1 MYIYFRTLK
10 LFLTARYDAQLGFW
24 DELERPMIVLPTDI
38 DVFLEVNNGRY
49 LSLMDIGR
57 FEFGYKIGLIDALKR
72 RKWGL
77 AVAGSSIR
85 YRKRMHM
92 FQRFTMHTR
101 VVAVD
106 EKWTFFQ
113 QVIKRNGQWCV
124 AALVRTAVTGPNGV
138 VPSAEVAEEMG
149 LEWEPRMPDWVAK
162 WDESDQM
169 RPWGDGQT
177 GSV

>member
-10 LFLTARYDAQLGFW
+10 LFLTARYDENLDFW
-24 DELERPMIVLPTDI
+24 DELERPMMVLPTDI

-57 FEFGYKIGLIDALKR
+57 FEFGYKIGLVDALKR

-101 VVAVD
+101 VG
-106 EKWTFFQ
+106 
-113 QVIKRNGQWCV
+113 R
-124 AALVRTAVTGPNGV
+124 
-138 VPSAEVAEEMG
+138 
-149 LEWEPRMPDWVAK
+149 
-162 WDESDQM
+162 
-169 RPWGDGQT
+169 
-177 GSV
+177 